1 MDHKRGRKAGAS
13 TTLKV
18 ISLIMILLLLV
29 ALGIYWTK
37 TLTPAP
43 GPWAPAE
50 PEQRFFLPAKGNGHK
65 LVHLPFYSIALDSAG
80 AAVWAACEY
89 DARMK
94 ETFTIPDSL
103 FPSLSP
109 GDLQLWRTWQKRGQD
124 AAMRLGRV
132 FVITGPL
139 PMGGKQFEVWLDE
152 GFQKLEGVGV
162 LLPQQAV
169 VSIDSVETLTGL
181 DLFAAYW
188 LDSLENEVEKNVNL
202 PHWRPEIP

>member
-1 MDHKRGRKAGAS
+1 MDHRRGGNTGAT

-18 ISLIMILLLLV
+18 ISLLMVLLLLV

-37 TLTPAP
+37 ALTPKP
-43 GPWAPAE
+43 GAWTPAV
-50 PEQRFFLPAKGNGHK
+50 PEQRFFLPAAGSNQKI
-65 LVHLPFYSIALDSAG
+65 VHFPTYSIAVDSAG
-80 AAVWAACEY
+80 TAIWAACEY

-94 ETFTIPDSL
+94 EAFTIPDSL
-103 FPSLSP
+103 FPALLP
-109 GDLQLWRTWQKRGQD
+109 ADARLWQAWQKKGQD

-139 PMGGKQFEVWLDE
+139 PAAGNRFVVWLDE
-152 GFQKLEGVGV
+152 GFQQLEGTGV

-169 VSIDSVETLTGL
+169 VSIDSVEALTGL

-188 LDSLENEVEKNVNL
+188 LDSLENEVEKSLNL